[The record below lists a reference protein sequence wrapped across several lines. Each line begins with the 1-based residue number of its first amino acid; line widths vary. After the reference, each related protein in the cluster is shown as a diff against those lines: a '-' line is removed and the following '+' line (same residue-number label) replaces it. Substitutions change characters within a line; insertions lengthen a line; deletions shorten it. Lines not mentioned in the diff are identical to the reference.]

1 MSHAL
6 RTLYSVFLCTLLCVS
21 VARMSDWRPRT
32 EPDIRP
38 VEESVVICLLHSFR
52 PAAVIASWGHVPLR
66 DVIAHCDRGF
76 RTPVCPLAVDLY
88 ALLSFAASSYLP
100 SYSSS
105 DNMIF
110 GYSFKPAVQT
120 VKWIGHLLVHPV
132 RASLTFRVHSMT
144 NALLIHAFCPSRIL
158 LQPPMSKQTLVVGG
172 IALNVFSLSD
182 ADTQNTERP
191 EAAGKKPIAVLF
203 LLHGR
208 GGDADQIEL
217 VAKAILD
224 EVHSKR
230 KDAAGKGASAEE
242 ETHDLW
248 IVTFVSVVLHFRGVD
263 WSE

>member
-1 MSHAL
+1 
-6 RTLYSVFLCTLLCVS
+6 
-21 VARMSDWRPRT
+21 
-32 EPDIRP
+32 
-38 VEESVVICLLHSFR
+38 
-52 PAAVIASWGHVPLR
+52 
-66 DVIAHCDRGF
+66 
-76 RTPVCPLAVDLY
+76 
-88 ALLSFAASSYLP
+88 
-100 SYSSS
+100 
-105 DNMIF
+105 MIF

-144 NALLIHAFCPSRIL
+144 NALPIHAFCSSRVL

-172 IALNVFSLSD
+172 IALNVFSLSG

-224 EVHSKR
+224 EVQSKR
-230 KDAAGKGASAEE
+230 KDAVGKGASAEE

-248 IVTFVSVVLHFRGVD
+248 IVTFVSVMLRFWGVRDWRGSKKVCRRGHGIIMLNMGIPAGP
-263 WSE
+263 SEPRVAVGRSAGERCLER